1 MSILT
6 AVASTWALLLG
17 IALIMVGNGLQGTLL
32 GLRASLEGFPT
43 ATTGLVMTGYYVGFV
58 AGSTIVPK
66 LLKNVGHIRV
76 FAAMASIAS
85 GAVLMHGLWVDAVG
99 WTLFRVMTGFCFA
112 GLYVVTES
120 WLNDAATNRTRG
132 QLLSV
137 YMVLV
142 FCGMGGGQYLLL
154 AADPESFELFIVV
167 SLLVSLAL
175 VPIVLSVSPAPR
187 FEAPTH
193 LGWRALYSMSPLGVA
208 GAVMVGVAQA
218 ALFTMTPVYAGL
230 EELSVG
236 QISVLMSAVLIG
248 GMALQWPIG
257 WLSDRFDR
265 RRVITAVT
273 FAAAAAALAAWS
285 FSGVSWPA
293 FLVFVFLFGGAS
305 LPLYSLCIAHVND
318 FLEPEQIVSASA
330 TVVLVHSVGLCV
342 GPLLASAGMT
352 ALGPAGLFVCLAAV
366 HGCIG
371 VFALYRMTCRS
382 APPLEDQ
389 RHYECISPRTSPIGA
404 AVAMRQVRDAQ
415 DRDLARRSSF

>member
-17 IALIMVGNGLQGTLL
+17 ITFIMVGNGLQGTLL

-43 ATTGLVMTGYYVGFV
+43 TATGVVMTGYYVGFL

-76 FAAMASIAS
+76 FAAMASLAS
-85 GAVLMHGLWVDAVG
+85 GAVLLHGLWVHPAG
-99 WTLFRVMTGFCFA
+99 WTLFRVLTGFCFA

-142 FCGMGGGQYLLL
+142 FSGMGGGQYLLL
-154 AADPESFELFIVV
+154 AADPQSFELFIVV
-167 SLLVSLAL
+167 SLLVSFAL

-187 FEAPTH
+187 FEAPAH
-193 LGWRALYSMSPLGVA
+193 VGWRELYAMSPLGVA
-208 GAVMVGVAQA
+208 GSFMVGMAHA
-218 ALFTMTPVYAGL
+218 ALFAMTPVYAGL
-230 EELSVG
+230 VGLSVV
-236 QISVLMSAVLIG
+236 QISVLMSAALVG
-248 GMALQWPIG
+248 GMCLQWPIG

-265 RRVITAVT
+265 RSVITALT
-273 FAAAAAALAAWS
+273 FVAALAALAAWRV
-285 FSGVSWPA
+285 SGVSWIA
-293 FLVFVFLFGGAS
+293 FIACTFLFGGLS
-305 LPLYSLCIAHVND
+305 LPLYSLCLAHVSD

-330 TVVLVHSVGLCV
+330 TVVLVGGAGLCV
-342 GPLLASAGMT
+342 GPILASAGMSV
-352 ALGPAGLFVCLAAV
+352 AGPEGLFIHLAAV
-366 HGCIG
+366 HGSIG
-371 VFALYRMTCRS
+371 VFALYRMTRRS

-389 RHYECISPRTSPIGA
+389 RHYEAMSPRTSPIGA
-404 AVAMRQVRDAQ
+404 AIAMRQVRDAQ